1 MKKQQAPGPLSGYE
15 KMALKTVLFLLL
27 FFIVRT
33 GMSQGKP
40 VTGTITDSSSN
51 EGINGVSVRLK
62 GSSKGV
68 FTDSRGVFKISV
80 PENGVLEI
88 TSIGY
93 KGIDV
98 RADFSG
104 PIQVKLLPINKELSD
119 VVVVGYGKEKRSDV
133 TGSVASVPKAR
144 LSELPVTNVL
154 SAIEG
159 TVAGVNITQS
169 SSVPGDAPTA
179 TIRGV
184 NSISASTSPLIV
196 VDGIPFVGGSINDIN
211 SADIASIDI
220 LKDVSAVA
228 IYGTRG
234 SNGIILVT
242 TKRGKPGKAAIS
254 YNAYAGPEDFAHTEK
269 PMSPSQ
275 YVQKYADW
283 KAESGSTNT
292 GVLPNA
298 SEIANYNAGISTDW
312 LKKISQNGFIQDHNL
327 SFAGGNKDVK
337 YYVSGEY
344 MKENGLIKGYQYNR
358 ASIRSNIDATVTD
371 YLTAGVNLFLTANNT
386 DGGRA
391 SLADAS
397 TISPYG
403 TFKNPDGSYT
413 IYPMY
418 PETTLLNPML
428 GLTTTRNDRS
438 KNINASAYA
447 ELRPGIKGLKYR
459 INAAYGYVP
468 TLMQSYTGRADNDLV
483 GTAMV
488 SNSETKNWLI
498 ENILTYELNWSK
510 SHLDVTALYSAQ
522 ETKFDSAGTTASGFI
537 NDVLTFNNLSSATT
551 ASGGSNAYKT
561 DLVSQML
568 RINYSYDSRYLF
580 TATARRDGYSAFG
593 ANTDKYGLFPSV
605 ALGWNMGNESFIKNL
620 GIFNNLKLRG
630 SYGLS
635 GNQAIN
641 ANATTSTSSTIVL
654 PYNGLSTVG
663 VVGNVLGNENLKW
676 ESTYGS
682 NVGID
687 FALFNSRISGT
698 IEAYSTRTKNL
709 LLYRSIPTVTGYSN
723 VLDNLGKVSNKGLEL
738 SVTTRNV
745 ADRDFKWETSLN
757 FSTNKN
763 KIIDLY
769 GDKKDDVGNR
779 WFIGKPINIIYDY
792 QLQGVWQAGE
802 DPSHQD
808 PNAHPGDLKFA
819 DRNGSQ
825 TITADDRT
833 IVGQSTPKWTGGIT
847 NTFHYK
853 NFHLNAFV
861 QFVEG
866 VTKDNSWMNF
876 RDYGGRQNLPSKLGY
891 WTPENHSNTRPG
903 LTYDNYLL
911 YGYPTNASFIRIKD
925 VTLSYTAPRDLV
937 DKLKIGGLTFYLSG
951 RNLVTFTKWVGWDPE
966 VNYDITSANNYPLV
980 RSFVLGASIT
990 LR

>member
-1 MKKQQAPGPLSGYE
+1 MKKQLE
-15 KMALKTVLFLLL
+15 RLVLKTVLFLMLSL
-27 FFIVRT
+27 ATISA
-33 GMSQGKP
+33 MSQSKP
-40 VTGTITDSSSN
+40 VTGTISDSTSG
-51 EGINGVSVRLK
+51 EGINGVSVRVK
-62 GSSKGV
+62 GTSKGV
-68 FTDSRGVFKISV
+68 YTDSRGVFKISV
-80 PENGVLEI
+80 PDNAVLEI
-88 TSIGY
+88 SSIGY
-93 KGIDV
+93 RAIDV
-98 RADFSG
+98 KADFSG
-104 PIQVKLLPINKELSD
+104 ALQVRLTAVNKELSD
-119 VVVVGYGKEKRSDV
+119 VVVVGYGKEKRSDI
-133 TGSVASVPKAR
+133 TGSVSSVPRAR

-159 TVAGVNITQS
+159 TVAGVNITQT

-242 TKRGKPGKAAIS
+242 TKRGKSGKAAIS
-254 YNAYAGPEDFAHTEK
+254 YNAYAGVENFAHTEK
-269 PMSPSQ
+269 PMGPSQ

-283 KAESGSTNT
+283 KEEAGSTNPS
-292 GVLPNA
+292 VLPNA

-344 MKENGLIKGYQYNR
+344 LKENGLIKGYQYNR
-358 ASIRSNIDATVTD
+358 ASIRSNIDATITD

-403 TFKNPDGSYT
+403 TFKDPDGAYT

-428 GLTTTRNDRS
+428 GLTTVRNDRS
-438 KNINASAYA
+438 KNINTSAYA

-468 TLMQSYTGRADNDLV
+468 TLMQTYAGRADNNLV
-483 GTAMV
+483 GTASV
-488 SNSETKNWLI
+488 SNSEIKNWLI
-498 ENILTYELNWSK
+498 ENILTYEK
-510 SHLDVTALYSAQ
+510 SWNKHHLDLTALYSAQ
-522 ETKFDSAGTTASGFI
+522 ETNFDSSGTTASGFI
-537 NDVLTFNNLSSATT
+537 NDVLSFNNLASATT
-551 ASGGSNAYKT
+551 TSGGSNAYKT
-561 DLVSQML
+561 DLLSQML

-593 ANTDKYGLFPSV
+593 AKTDKYGLFPSV
-605 ALGWNMGNESFIKNL
+605 ALAWNMGNETFIKNL
-620 GIFNNLKLRG
+620 AVFNNLKLRG

-635 GNQAIN
+635 GNQAIS
-641 ANATTSTSSTIVL
+641 ANATTSTSSTVVM

-698 IEAYSTRTKNL
+698 VEAYSTRTKNL

-723 VLDNLGKVSNKGLEL
+723 VLDNLGKVSNQGLEL
-738 SVTTRNV
+738 FVTTRNIISN
-745 ADRDFKWETSLN
+745 DFKWETSLN

-769 GDKKDDVGNR
+769 GDKKSDVGNR

-792 QLQGVWQAGE
+792 KLQGVWQTGE

-819 DRNGSQ
+819 DLNGSQ

-833 IVGQSTPKWTGGIT
+833 IVGQTTPKWTGGIT

-876 RDYGGRQNLPSKLGY
+876 RDYGGRQNLPSSLGY
-891 WTPENHSNTRPG
+891 WTPANHSNTRPG

-925 VTLSYTAPRDLV
+925 VTLSYTAPKGLV
-937 DKLKIGGLTFYLSG
+937 DNLKIGGLTFYLSG
-951 RNLVTFTKWVGWDPE
+951 RNLATFTKWVGWDPE
-966 VNYDITSANNYPLV
+966 ANYDITSANNYPLV
-980 RSFVLGASIT
+980 RSFVFGASIT